1 MRSVKG
7 QGTIL
12 IKWVRS
18 GIGFDYRQEE
28 MVRSLGLRRLNQVVE
43 RLDNPHTR
51 GLVTK
56 VAHLVEIVGE
66 TRKPAWADVPEYRI
80 SPPEVTEVAPVTA
93 PQSRPEEDA
102 QATEASGQEAKAA
115 QAAEGTGVIAGGA
128 VRAVIE
134 AAGIHNVLTKS
145 LGTTNPHNVV
155 KATVD
160 ALLKLRSAD
169 EVAANRGKA
178 RDEI

>member
-1 MRSVKG
+1 MNRKG

-93 PQSRPEEDA
+93 PQSRPEE
-102 QATEASGQEAKAA
+102 AKAA
-115 QAAEGTGVIAGGA
+115 QAAEESTQEGSPAPAKAGKQATKRGA
-128 VRAVIE
+128 AAKSEITE
-134 AAGIHNVLTKS
+134 APKGKSAS
-145 LGTTNPHNVV
+145 LGAKP
-155 KATVD
+155 
-160 ALLKLRSAD
+160 RR
-169 EVAANRGKA
+169 AAKKREKKKG
-178 RDEI
+178 

>member
-51 GLVTK
+51 GLVAK

-80 SPPEVTEVAPVTA
+80 SPPEVAPVTA
-93 PQSRPEEDA
+93 LQSRPEEGA
-102 QATEASGQEAKAA
+102 PATRVAG
-115 QAAEGTGVIAGGA
+115 EGV
-128 VRAVIE
+128 E
-134 AAGIHNVLTKS
+134 AADPGEEAV
-145 LGTTNPHNVV
+145 
-155 KATVD
+155 A
-160 ALLKLRSAD
+160 KLRD
-169 EVAANRGKA
+169 AARKSGKKA
-178 RDEI
+178 E

>member
-51 GLVTK
+51 GLVAK

-66 TRKPAWADVPEYRI
+66 ASRPAWADVPEYRI

-93 PQSRPEEDA
+93 PQSQPEEDA

-115 QAAEGTGVIAGGA
+115 QAAEGSTQEGSPAPAKAGKQATKRGA
-128 VRAVIE
+128 AAKSEITE
-134 AAGIHNVLTKS
+134 APKGKSAS
-145 LGTTNPHNVV
+145 LGAKP
-155 KATVD
+155 
-160 ALLKLRSAD
+160 RSAAKKR
-169 EVAANRGKA
+169 EKKKG
-178 RDEI
+178 